1 MSDRRPPSHLDP
13 PSGNWTRE
21 DLTPPPVSVEEAGG
35 RGRSRLTNV
44 ETEVERVAAR
54 TSARLDAVE
63 IRVLKLEERAVDLDA
78 QGRAAGIQLSALHR
92 DFAVIATKLDVL
104 GATLARIESQR
115 DLGGQR
121 ARNTVQ
127 LVLMIV
133 AILASLV
140 VGIVSIVTR

>member
-21 DLTPPPVSVEEAGG
+21 DLTPPPVSAEEAGE
-35 RGRSRLTNV
+35 RRRRLTKV
-44 ETEVERVAAR
+44 ETEVERVGAR
-54 TSARLDAVE
+54 ASARLDAVE
-63 IRVLKLEERAVDLDA
+63 IRVTKLEERAVDLDA
-78 QGRAAGIQLSALHR
+78 QGRAAGSQLSALHR
-92 DFAVIATKLDVL
+92 DFAVIATKLDGL

-133 AILASLV
+133 AILASAV
-140 VGIVSIVTR
+140 VGIISIVTR